1 MRDYLESIY
10 ATFLFDRKTMGLT
23 FFVPIVMFGLS
34 LLLILLVP
42 REQNG
47 IYNNI
52 IIIQGVFIPFS
63 CWCLMYRLSEMY
75 EEGAQ
80 ETLVPYYSKR
90 FGIDFLRYFIVNIIG
105 VFLLCTAFVVKYG
118 MSSLSA
124 LNVIHFIIL
133 VLFYMFFGTSLIVL
147 IKNIEISLTI
157 IIIYTVLEVV
167 TLGEFMPWPHIFLF
181 QPPVWDPFLLRKF
194 VILLI
199 TVIVLMF
206 TTVIFIRRADRKPQ

>member
-1 MRDYLESIY
+1 
-10 ATFLFDRKTMGLT
+10 
-23 FFVPIVMFGLS
+23 
-34 LLLILLVP
+34 
-42 REQNG
+42 
-47 IYNNI
+47 
-52 IIIQGVFIPFS
+52 
-63 CWCLMYRLSEMY
+63 MYRLSEMY

-90 FGIDFLRYFIVNIIG
+90 FGINFFRYFIINIIG
-105 VFLLCTAFVVKYG
+105 VFLLCTAFVLKYG

-124 LNVIHFIIL
+124 LNVIHFMIL

-147 IKNIEISLTI
+147 INNIEISLTI
-157 IIIYTVLEVV
+157 IFIYTVLKVV
-167 TLGEFMPWPHIFLF
+167 TLGNLCHGRTSFYF